1 MPTDM
6 KNASNVGK
14 DALSLKAAEPSL
26 SGFSGG

>member
-14 DALSLKAAEPSL
+14 DALSLKAAETSL